1 TADDVSGGGFDPTI
15 SNRTMNSVNIAS
27 PSRVHIMVHPSG
39 VRAVQYSDA
48 SFRPW
53 LTLLD
58 MAGGKVARTL
68 FGVCDPP
75 APPVVYEHVPLL
87 LVDLDL
93 IRQLPAFERFLQ
105 SPRFL
110 HGHGQIVF
118 IVDDQDTRHLLD
130 QAVQLGAQAA
140 EPVGHGADPVAVFD
154 AEFQGQVGA

>member
-58 MAGGKVARTL
+58 MAGGEVARTL
-68 FGVCDPP
+68 FCVCDLP
-75 APPVVYEHVPLL
+75 APPVVHHNLPLL
-87 LVDLDL
+87 LLDLDL
-93 IRQLPAFERFLQ
+93 LSPPPSLFRFL
-105 SPRFL
+105 
-110 HGHGQIVF
+110 
-118 IVDDQDTRHLLD
+118 
-130 QAVQLGAQAA
+130 
-140 EPVGHGADPVAVFD
+140 
-154 AEFQGQVGA
+154 